1 MPLPPPRKPLP
12 PPEDRPDQKKPV
24 YESRLPEAQPG
35 RTRIPQPVLMA
46 IFVLGLIVLVIWML
60 SESDSVTVKDSQ
72 ISAIRQWAQMG
83 PLPNSAREV
92 GLKMPDQSSNRSYSV
107 IFQSNERDIND
118 WLESSP
124 GTRGVKPEMNGDTLI
139 YHVAPPRDLE
149 LHARSADVW
158 WERGSGRVAIF
169 VPFTAVPESDSLRR

>member
-83 PLPNSAREV
+83 PLIRLYHLNTPTRVLASDDHGHYPVLRALAAHDPDAARAAIQDDIGV
-92 GLKMPDQSSNRSYSV
+92 GSV
-107 IFQSNERDIND
+107 MVD
-118 WLESSP
+118 WLEEQ
-124 GTRGVKPEMNGDTLI
+124 G
-139 YHVAPPRDLE
+139 
-149 LHARSADVW
+149 
-158 WERGSGRVAIF
+158 
-169 VPFTAVPESDSLRR
+169 AV